1 MQQMNYRQLV
11 LNDVLKDLLC
21 RAILLYPLV
30 SIQRIQ
36 IAATITQSANHT
48 CTLVTLYSYF
58 NEEIWLS
65 YYNEYS
71 VVIEVVNYVDPGRRA
86 DCR

>member
-11 LNDVLKDLLC
+11 LNDVLTDLLC

-36 IAATITQSANHT
+36 ISATITQSANHT
-48 CTLVTLYSYF
+48 CMYIGNIVLVF
-58 NEEIWLS
+58 
-65 YYNEYS
+65 
-71 VVIEVVNYVDPGRRA
+71 
-86 DCR
+86 